1 MICCPNCNHEFQ
13 PDENPVSGMTP
24 RQKDLLEFI
33 RSYSSESGGI
43 APSYDEMKN
52 AIGVA
57 SKSGINRLVCGLE
70 ERGLIRRLKQRERSI
85 VVVGASA

>member
-1 MICCPNCNHEFQ
+1 MICCPNCSHEFQ
-13 PDENPVSGMTP
+13 PDEKPVSGMTP

-85 VVVGASA
+85 VVIGETA